1 MNNRN
6 ILKLVL
12 FASLIINLVFIT
24 IFISDSKKNESIYLL
39 ASNVEAK
46 CLNDWKSQ
54 DSRVIF
60 ITSHQIL
67 GPDPFTE
74 YNLLELGGYDQSTSF
89 TYEFSACFKDKF
101 STVRTIAEMKYA
113 IDFMGKQS
121 KNIGFYKLP
130 NSDEIVVYS
139 NE

>member
-6 ILKLVL
+6 RLKLVL
-12 FASLIINLVFIT
+12 FASLIINMVFIT
-24 IFISDSKKNESIYLL
+24 IFISDSKKDESIYLL

-54 DSRVIF
+54 DSRVPF

-74 YNLLELGGYDQSTSF
+74 YNLLELG
-89 TYEFSACFKDKF
+89 
-101 STVRTIAEMKYA
+101 V
-113 IDFMGKQS
+113 
-121 KNIGFYKLP
+121 
-130 NSDEIVVYS
+130 
-139 NE
+139 

>member
-1 MNNRN
+1 M
-6 ILKLVL
+6 
-12 FASLIINLVFIT
+12 VFIT
-24 IFISDSKKNESIYLL
+24 TFISHSKKDKSIYLL

-54 DSRVIF
+54 DSRVPF

-121 KNIGFYKLP
+121 KNVGEVGNQEKRKVGNHI
-130 NSDEIVVYS
+130 
-139 NE
+139 